1 MALSHGIPVL
11 IIFLSGCSA
20 IHADLSHSSW
30 DPPARAT
37 REQKQRISSGE
48 SAYSVLH
55 EGSPGIG
62 GTLDWSRLWDR

>member
-1 MALSHGIPVL
+1 MIFRHGIPVL

-20 IHADLSHSSW
+20 IHADSSW

-37 REQKQRISSGE
+37 REQKQRIGSGE

-62 GTLDWSRLWDR
+62 GTLDWSTLWDR